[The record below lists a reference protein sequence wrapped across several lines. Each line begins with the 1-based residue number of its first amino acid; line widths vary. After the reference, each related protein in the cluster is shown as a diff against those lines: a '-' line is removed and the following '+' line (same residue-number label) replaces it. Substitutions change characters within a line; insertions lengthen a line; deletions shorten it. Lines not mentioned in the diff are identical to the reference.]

1 MLGTCLVEVD
11 LRAHE
16 LLYRVNFYLAAQN
29 VGVGRQSH
37 HLCYF
42 LHFLSVG

>member
-11 LRAHE
+11 PRAHE

-29 VGVGRQSH
+29 VGVGRQSRP
-37 HLCYF
+37 LCYF